1 MMTSKGK
8 AWLCLAP
15 KVELQLCVIVL
26 LCCG

>member
-8 AWLCLAP
+8 AWLSLAQNVTCL
-15 KVELQLCVIVL
+15 LDVIVL